1 MEAHM
6 HLAIRVATCADH
18 GWLRDLNRLAYEDV
32 VRRQFGTW
40 DDPAQRERFDSS
52 LEHAAFRIVE
62 LDQEPIAAVWS
73 EERDDH
79 VWLQE
84 LQVLPEFQSQGIGS
98 EILSLEVA
106 RAETFNKPVRLHVL
120 VQSRA
125 RDFYRKNG
133 FVETGRDEVFVD
145 MESYPRPVTGGV

>member
-1 MEAHM
+1 M
-6 HLAIRVATCADH
+6 RVATCADH

-32 VRRQFGTW
+32 VRRQFGVW
-40 DDPAQRERFDSS
+40 DDTAQRELFDSS

-62 LDQEPIAAVWS
+62 LVRQPIAAVWS

-79 VWLQE
+79 VWLHE
-84 LQVLPEFQSQGIGS
+84 LQVLPEFQNQGIGS
-98 EILSLEVA
+98 EILSVEVA
-106 RAETFNKPVRLHVL
+106 RAETLNKPVRLHVL
-120 VQSRA
+120 TQSRA

-145 MESYPRPVTGGV
+145 MESSPRQVAEGV

>member
-1 MEAHM
+1 MR
-6 HLAIRVATCADH
+6 LAVRVATCADH

-32 VRRQFGTW
+32 VRRQFGVW
-40 DDPAQRERFDSS
+40 DDTAQCESFDSS

-79 VWLQE
+79 VWLHE
-84 LQVLPEFQSQGIGS
+84 LQVLPEFQNQGIGS
-98 EILSLEVA
+98 EILSVEVA
-106 RAETFNKPVRLHVL
+106 RAETLNKPVRLHAIM
-120 VQSRA
+120 QSRA

-145 MESYPRPVTGGV
+145 MERSPRQVTGGV